1 MSPRISVITA
11 ALPTR
16 LALLHT
22 CVESVNAQTL
32 PPVEHCIAI
41 DHERAGTGAV
51 KTRMLAGAR
60 GDWIAPLD
68 DDDVLLSNHLA
79 TLAGYAPDADVVYSF
94 CRVEGRDGWNPN
106 RTFDAA
112 ALRQGNFI
120 PATALIRRELA
131 IAVGGWRDSASCP
144 HGWEDWDFWLR
155 CLDLGARFVCAP
167 SVTWVYRFHGRNKTY
182 HGEQGAS

>member
-11 ALPTR
+11 ALPSR

-22 CVESVNAQTL
+22 CIQSVTEQTL
-32 PPVEHCIAI
+32 PPVEHCISI

-51 KTRMLAGAR
+51 KTRMLWGAR

-68 DDDVLLSNHLA
+68 DDDVFLSNHLA
-79 TLAGYAPDADVVYSF
+79 TLAGYAPDADIVYSF

-106 RTFDAA
+106 RTFDAD
-112 ALRQGNFI
+112 ALREGNFI
-120 PATALIRRELA
+120 PATALIRASLLRDL
-131 IAVGGWRDSASCP
+131 GGWPDSADSP
-144 HGWEDWDFWLR
+144 NGWEDYALWLKA
-155 CLDLGARFVCAP
+155 LDAGARFVCAP